1 MGFLLIFIYYTHTKS
16 QNVILH
22 YVILYAKLFLV
33 LLLFVVNVLRLEHT
47 YEDFQVYSLET
58 TLLICVFAILGTY
71 VWDMIV
77 YYKQQLYR
85 DIVTVTITL
94 WYMLIGFV
102 SNWAIILGWEELIKF
117 VIVQIFAINLC
128 YLVNKY

>member
-1 MGFLLIFIYYTHTKS
+1 M
-16 QNVILH
+16 
-22 YVILYAKLFLV
+22 
-33 LLLFVVNVLRLEHT
+33 
-47 YEDFQVYSLET
+47 
-58 TLLICVFAILGTY
+58 CVFAILGTY

-102 SNWAIILGWEELIKF
+102 SNWAIMLGWEELIKF

-128 YLVNKY
+128 YLVNKYEANHRWDSMMKTL

>member
-1 MGFLLIFIYYTHTKS
+1 MVHYFILTVKLLIVF
-16 QNVILH
+16 
-22 YVILYAKLFLV
+22 F
-33 LLLFVVNVLRLEHT
+33 LFVVNVIRLQHS

-58 TLLICVFAILGTY
+58 TLLVCVYIILGAY

-85 DIVTVTITL
+85 DVVTVTITL

-102 SNWAIILGWEELIKF
+102 SNWAIILGWE
-117 VIVQIFAINLC
+117 
-128 YLVNKY
+128 

>member
-1 MGFLLIFIYYTHTKS
+1 MVHYFTLGSKLL
-16 QNVILH
+16 
-22 YVILYAKLFLV
+22 LV
-33 LLLFVVNVLRLEHT
+33 LSMFIVNVLRLQHT
-47 YEDFQVYSLET
+47 FEDFQVYSLET
-58 TLLICVFAILGTY
+58 TLLVTIFIILGAY

-102 SNWAIILGWEELIKF
+102 SNYAIMLGWE
-117 VIVQIFAINLC
+117 
-128 YLVNKY
+128 